1 MSPRSNFLRTPD
13 GTAEASSDD
22 AKMRRVEAVKPPV
35 SFTDLQRMPD
45 DGNRYE
51 LYDGELWVVPAPI
64 LLHQIVIGRLHVALV
79 EHVRQHGGAVFAA
92 PLDIVLSEYNVVQ
105 PDVVYFGPGST
116 ARLDPL
122 EYIRFPPD
130 AAFEVLSPS
139 TVRND
144 RGRKRQLM
152 ERFGVREYWVLDPRG
167 RSLEVSR
174 LNRGGYGEPL
184 AFFRERCA
192 SSVIARFE
200 IELDELF
207 ADGLA
212 I

>member
-1 MSPRSNFLRTPD
+1 
-13 GTAEASSDD
+13 
-22 AKMRRVEAVKPPV
+22 MRRVEAVKPPV
-35 SFTDLQRMPD
+35 SFADLQRMPD
-45 DGNRYE
+45 DGHRYE
-51 LYDGELWVVPAPI
+51 LYDGEPWVVPAPLPI
-64 LLHQIVIGRLHVALV
+64 HQIVAARLYSALL
-79 EHVRQHGGAVFAA
+79 ENVRQRGGAVFFA

-105 PDVVYFGPGST
+105 PDVVYFGPGTT
-116 ARLDPL
+116 ARLDPF

-139 TVRND
+139 TARND
-144 RGRKRQLM
+144 RGRKRKLM

-167 RSLEVSR
+167 RSIEVSR

-184 AFFRERCA
+184 VVFRERCG
-192 SSVIARFE
+192 SSVIAGFE

>member
-1 MSPRSNFLRTPD
+1 
-13 GTAEASSDD
+13 
-22 AKMRRVEAVKPPV
+22 MRRVEAVKPPV
-35 SFTDLQRMPD
+35 SFADLQRMPD

-79 EHVRQHGGAVFAA
+79 EHVRQHGGAVYAA

-105 PDVVYFGPGST
+105 PDVVYFGPWTT
-116 ARLDPL
+116 ARLDPF
-122 EYIRFPPD
+122 EYIRVSPD

-139 TVRND
+139 TARND
-144 RGRKRQLM
+144 RGRKRTLM

-167 RSLEVSR
+167 RSIEISR
-174 LNRGGYGEPL
+174 LNRGGYGEPVVVL
-184 AFFRERCA
+184 RERCA
-192 SSVIARFE
+192 SSVITGFE
-200 IELDELF
+200 IELAELF